1 MKNHFYM
8 SYPGN
13 KRQEVTK
20 IYPLL
25 DLTNIKI
32 IVEPFCGTCAFSYY
46 VSLQIPNLTFVLN
59 DNNNYLKE
67 MFEIIIDDRLLNKF
81 ESKVNSVLDTIKNKE
96 DYVTIIKNEDI
107 VSWFIK
113 NKYYNIRPGL
123 YPTNDKFK
131 HIIMRNYP
139 IVDFFKNNK
148 IIFTCDNAINIYKK
162 YKNNKKSLIF
172 LDPPYISSCNSFYM
186 SPELNIYEYIN
197 LNNIKNEKAK
207 IYLIL
212 ENIWIIKLLFQNNK
226 ILMEYN
232 KKYEISKKKTTHVII
247 SN

>member
-1 MKNHFYM
+1 M

-96 DYVTIIKNEDI
+96 DYLTIIKNDDI

-247 SN
+247 SNR

>member
-1 MKNHFYM
+1 M

-46 VSLQIPNLTFVLN
+46 VSLQISNLTFVLN

-96 DYVTIIKNEDI
+96 DYLTIIKNDDVI
-107 VSWFIK
+107 SWFIK

-148 IIFTCDNAINIYKK
+148 IIFTCDNAINTYKK